1 MGSGLRAA
9 RAARNLAALGT
20 RRGAQQTNLAEA
32 DGAGGASAEG
42 GAVGAVSDTEGAE
55 HASGLAVVLGEGARG
70 PGGGGATE
78 VGAVVPGGAEVAA
91 SRGGLG
97 DDGSGPDRLEEGL
110 GVDDLEVG
118 DVREL
123 YRSARA
129 HEDTGGR
136 G

>member
-1 MGSGLRAA
+1 
-9 RAARNLAALGT
+9 
-20 RRGAQQTNLAEA
+20 
-32 DGAGGASAEG
+32 
-42 GAVGAVSDTEGAE
+42 
-55 HASGLAVVLGEGARG
+55 VLGEGARG

-78 VGAVVPGGAEVAA
+78 VGAVVPGGAEVAP

-123 YRSARA
+123 RGMRNRCQYAAQRKEEYVRSNSYVCLTIITSYGY
-129 HEDTGGR
+129 HSP
-136 G
+136 